1 MEDTV
6 VHNPVVDQT
15 VQVNG
20 LYNQVGIA
28 IEALVNAGESP
39 EKILSFVRRHE
50 RIALHDDIGQEAK

>member
-28 IEALVNAGESP
+28 IEARC
-39 EKILSFVRRHE
+39 KRW
-50 RIALHDDIGQEAK
+50 